1 MSHSLRY
8 GWTHIVK
15 ASDYEQHMA
24 AVGQAEANA
33 YLVRDLVM
41 ARGLPSGSRL
51 LFPGCGPGQ
60 MFDFVSGGFLNPFSV
75 TFTDINP
82 EFVAMKGMRAKNA
95 GLTGFVSV
103 LDDAEA
109 PAVQGPFDLAVL
121 VLLLEHV
128 SWRKCLTAL
137 ASLPVREF
145 LIIIQTNPEGLS
157 SNVSPHRILPASLAQ
172 AVGGESPHLI
182 KEAELTEHLDRL
194 DFELKAREVRSVLD
208 GKAMTGFWFSQ

>member
-1 MSHSLRY
+1 
-8 GWTHIVK
+8 
-15 ASDYEQHMA
+15 
-24 AVGQAEANA
+24 
-33 YLVRDLVM
+33 
-41 ARGLPSGSRL
+41 
-51 LFPGCGPGQ
+51 
-60 MFDFVSGGFLNPFSV
+60 MFDFVFGGFLEPFSV

-82 EFVAMKGMRAKNA
+82 YFVAMKGMRAKNA

-137 ASLPVREF
+137 ASLPIQEF